1 MSFDELR
8 RECRRDGIGP
18 LFWELFLAVCG
29 RVARKYPPATFNN
42 SEEWSEESLRDLA
55 QEVTLRRLLGENQL
69 EYVLDLA
76 TDEDSLARLLA
87 FQVRRVLTRRRST
100 TVVDRLLM
108 RIDKALEGD
117 AIETVQLGSDRFV
130 QVRGIARDPR
140 SLTEA
145 EVQRAVAL
153 IGPVPRI
160 PSNPSGVRES
170 KVYNGENLRL
180 LLRELLNEFGG
191 ILISDLRRILE
202 IALTAWLPTVLREG
216 EENYRSQ
223 STPEIEPH
231 RAAMPTLIDNVIA
244 QLDDTHRVVLLGK
257 SQDTSDGELA
267 RRTGRSRPWI
277 ADRKSEVLAIVERQL
292 IAELPEELHGEAVR
306 ALLEELARLED
317 GLDGLE
323 EGTA

>member
-18 LFWELFLAVCG
+18 LFWELLLAVCG
-29 RVARKYPPATFNN
+29 RVARKHPPATFNN

-55 QEVTLRRLLGENQL
+55 LEVTLWRLLGENQL

-76 TDEDSLARLLA
+76 TNEDSLARLLA

-130 QVRGIARDPR
+130 KVRGIARDPR
-140 SLTEA
+140 ALTEA
-145 EVQRAVAL
+145 EVQRAVAR

-216 EENYRSQ
+216 EENYRSP
-223 STPEIEPH
+223 STPETEFH

-306 ALLEELARLED
+306 ALLEELARLND
-317 GLDGLE
+317 GLEGLE